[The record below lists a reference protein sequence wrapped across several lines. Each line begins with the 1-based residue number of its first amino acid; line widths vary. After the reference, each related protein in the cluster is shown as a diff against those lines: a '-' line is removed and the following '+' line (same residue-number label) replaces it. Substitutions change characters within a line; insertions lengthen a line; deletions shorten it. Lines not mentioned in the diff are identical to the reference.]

1 MTTPER
7 LHVAFFFR
15 GDFPNG
21 SNALRTRNMVK
32 GLRANGIEASIIVTF
47 PPPDRSSTPLLRREE
62 SFTLGPAAFPLTG
75 IRKVVLKI
83 RGTVTGF
90 RMLLRRRREITT
102 VFLTAPGFLEGALV
116 LLFCRLWNVRFLA
129 ERGDVIRWRYSEVR
143 ITLVQRLAILQD
155 TLFDRL
161 ILRNVDVLFVVSSFL
176 EERYR
181 RIMPTGSLR
190 RITPALIDLEEY
202 RRLQRAPLSERA
214 KSAVPP
220 RSASRVR
227 ILYAG
232 SCLETNGIK
241 HMLRCADAVY
251 ARHGE
256 DIEVVLVLSVGLIDD
271 IDRFVRTLAVADR
284 CRVLRGLAFTDVV
297 PLYQTADIIVIPE
310 MGDVVANAGFPS
322 KTSECL
328 ASGRPVIATEFS
340 DIPRYIVHG
349 RSGMLSPVGD
359 EERYT
364 ENLLRLVRDRS
375 LRDTMGAEGAAAAR
389 AQFENAAAVSMLVEA
404 ARGVR

>member
-62 SFTLGPAAFPLTG
+62 SFTLGPAVFPLSG
-75 IRKVVLKI
+75 IRKVLLKVW
-83 RGTVTGF
+83 GTVAGF
-90 RMLLRRRREITT
+90 RMLLRKRREVTT

-116 LLFCRLWNVRFLA
+116 LLFCRLWKVRFLT

-143 ITLVQRLAILQD
+143 ISPVQRLAILQD

-176 EERYR
+176 EDRYK
-181 RIMPTGSLR
+181 RIMTPGTVR

-202 RRLQRAPLSERA
+202 RRLKSAPLSDRA
-214 KSAVPP
+214 KSDVPP
-220 RSASRVR
+220 RTASRVR

-251 ARHGE
+251 AQHGE

-271 IDRFVRTLAVADR
+271 VERFVRTLAVGDR
-284 CRVLRGLAFTDVV
+284 CRILRGLSFHDVV
-297 PLYQTADIIVIPE
+297 PLYQTADILVIPE

-328 ASGRPVIATEFS
+328 ASGKPVIATEFS
-340 DIPRYIVHG
+340 DLSTYIVHG

-359 EERYT
+359 ESGYT
-364 ENLLRLVRDRS
+364 ENLLRLVRDAS
-375 LRDTMGAEGAAAAR
+375 LRETMGAEGAAVAR
-389 AQFENAAAVSMLVEA
+389 TQFENSAAVSMLVEA
-404 ARGVR
+404 VRGRP